1 MPQRRQR
8 KTILGQAN
16 TLLENMNPEQREAI
30 MHVDGPLIIFA
41 GPGSGKTRVIVNRTA
56 NLIMNHGVSPSAI
69 LVVTF
74 TNKAANEVR
83 ERVAK
88 LTSGSPR
95 ISTFHSLGL
104 WIMRKHGSRTVRPGF
119 TRKFTIH
126 DEVAQKSVIRSILR
140 DIAKKEAVPVNTN
153 EKDLVE
159 AISLAK
165 NSGKLPR
172 DIESRFVKQ
181 VYDAY
186 ERDLLASNALDFDDL
201 ILEPVRLLRTDS
213 RVRAFYNEQIK
224 YMMVDEYQDTNR
236 AQYELTRLLT
246 ETRKNVVVVGDDDQA
261 IYGWRGADINNVRD
275 FERHFPTTRK
285 ILLEQN
291 YRSTKNILDAAGGVI
306 QNNQNRVGKVLRT
319 EAEPRELV
327 GIHPAWDEHA
337 EALFIAEQVK
347 TLTATDPKNRC
358 AVLYRKHFQAAHIEA
373 ALRMHGM
380 KYAVR
385 GGSGF
390 YDKKEIMDIVA
401 YLKLALCPTDSYS
414 IGRIYNEPP
423 RGIGDETMSKIR
435 GTAKDRGTNVW
446 DVINEVVNSGEL
458 RKRTE
463 AALVEFIGL
472 LNSLRNLAEVSTPTE
487 MLASVLTKTKYGD
500 RIQDLDD
507 KNSDGRNNRQDN
519 VQELMEVFKAAEN
532 RGEYLEKILDTA
544 CLTANADGSPAEEP
558 NAPVILMT
566 LHASKGLEFPVVFIA
581 GCEEG
586 LCPDCR
592 CATEEEIEEERRLFF
607 VGMTRAQRRLI
618 LTYAYRRQ
626 PPGMPEYYPEPSRFL
641 GEIPEHLLER
651 FRVPAAVA

>member
-1 MPQRRQR
+1 VPQWRQR
-8 KTILGQAN
+8 KTKPEQTN
-16 TLLENMNPEQREAI
+16 TLLENMNPEQRQAI
-30 MHVDGPLIIFA
+30 MHVDGPLMIFA

-69 LVVTF
+69 VVVAF
-74 TNKAANEVR
+74 TNKAAAEVR
-83 ERVAK
+83 GRVAK

-104 WIMRKHGSRTVRPGF
+104 GILRKHGSCTDRPGF

-126 DEVAQKSVIRSILR
+126 DEVAQLSVIRSILR
-140 DIAKKEAVPVNTN
+140 DAAKKEAVPVNTN
-153 EKDLVE
+153 EKDLLD

-165 NSGKLPR
+165 NSGELPS
-172 DIESRFVKQ
+172 DIENRFLKQ

-201 ILEPVRLLRTDS
+201 ILEPVRLLRQDS
-213 RVRAFYNEQIK
+213 KVRRFYNEQIR

-236 AQYELTRLLT
+236 AQYELMLLLT
-246 ETRKNVVVVGDDDQA
+246 ETRQNIVVVGDDDQA
-261 IYGWRGADINNVRD
+261 IYGWRGADINNIWD
-275 FERHFPTTRK
+275 FERHFPGARK

-306 QNNQNRVGKVLRT
+306 RTNENRVGKVLRT
-319 EAEPRELV
+319 EAEPGELV
-327 GIHPAWDEHA
+327 GLQTAWDEYA
-337 EALFIAEQVK
+337 EAQFIAEQIK
-347 TLTATDPKNRC
+347 GLLASDPKNRL
-358 AVLYRKHFQAAHIEA
+358 AVLYRKHSQAAPIEA
-373 ALRMHGM
+373 ALRMHGI

-385 GGSGF
+385 GGCGF
-390 YDKKEIMDIVA
+390 YDKKEIMDIIA
-401 YLKLALCPTDSYS
+401 YLKLSLCPTDSYS

-423 RGIGDETMSKIR
+423 RGIGDETMRKIR
-435 GTAKDRGTNVW
+435 GAAKDRGTNLW
-446 DVINEVVNSGEL
+446 DVINEMVESEEL
-458 RKRTE
+458 PKRTE

-472 LNSLRNLAEVSTPTE
+472 MNSLRKLAAVSTPTE
-487 MLASVLTKTKYGD
+487 MLASVLKRTKYGD
-500 RIQDLDD
+500 RIQELDD
-507 KNSDGRNNRQDN
+507 THVYGRNDRQDN
-519 VQELMEVFKAAEN
+519 VQELMEVFKAAEE
-532 RGEYLEKILDTA
+532 RGEYLETILDTA
-544 CLTANADGSPAEEP
+544 CLTANADGSPAEDP

-566 LHASKGLEFPVVFIA
+566 LHASKGLEFPAVFIA

-586 LCPDCR
+586 MCPDYR

-607 VGMTRAQRRLI
+607 VGMTRAQKRLI

-641 GEIPEHLLER
+641 GEVPEHLLER